1 MSAEPEEQPYSESNL
16 ESPVYRQRLKRKLD
30 CLIAV
35 LEVATAKVRRS
46 LAGPD
51 ADVERLQ
58 RIEKNLADTLQVCKR
73 AKLALE
79 RREKLPEEL
88 PFQLDQVVQKSGL
101 DIPPTD
107 AAPSGPKPRSTPQG
121 MVIEMSSA
129 EEYEH
134 FKQLDPIGGDEI
146 ASCDLDE
153 LCRQLQS
160 E

>member
-1 MSAEPEEQPYSESNL
+1 MSAESEEPYGESNL
-16 ESPVYRQRLKRKLD
+16 ESPEYRQRLKRKLD

-58 RIEKNLADTLQVCKR
+58 RIQKNLTDTLQVCKR
-73 AKLALE
+73 AKRALD
-79 RREKLPEEL
+79 RRERLPEEL
-88 PFQLDQVVQKSGL
+88 PLQLDKVVEKSGL
-101 DIPPTD
+101 RLPIEPE
-107 AAPSGPKPRSTPQG
+107 PKAKPKQPQG

-129 EEYEH
+129 EEYER
-134 FKQLDPIGGDEI
+134 FKGLEPIRNDDLG
-146 ASCDLDE
+146 SVDLDD
-153 LCRQLQS
+153 LCRKLQG